1 MEEAVNS
8 IGKRGRRYWLCGF
21 ALGVGTIL
29 FAVLYEISFAVR
41 GPVRWALHRGEFK
54 AQVERL
60 PEPPKGEL
68 KHLDWDGWGF
78 AGMGTEVYLVFDP
91 TDSLARAAA
100 SHRPDKAAGVPCK
113 FDRARR
119 LERHWY
125 AVVYYTDQRWRECT
139 Y

>member
-1 MEEAVNS
+1 V
-8 IGKRGRRYWLCGF
+8 RGRWFWLAGVSVCMGVVL
-21 ALGVGTIL
+21 LGV
-29 FAVLYEISFAVR
+29 AYEMSFAIR
-41 GPVRWALHRGEFK
+41 GPVRWALGRAEFK
-54 AQVERL
+54 AQMERL

-91 TDSLARAAA
+91 TDSLAGAAA
-100 SHRPDKAAGVPCK
+100 SHRAEKVPGVPCK

-119 LERHWY
+119 LEKNWY
-125 AVVYYTDQRWRECT
+125 AVVYFTDQSWSVCT